1 MVAFNRAGNR
11 PAGLPVAAESLN
23 TVTEGRGRTDGV
35 CEAPSRARAETNAPI
50 KENEMS
56 LSGSRGLRGEVV
68 IEGYASLFGVEDLAG
83 DVVRAGAFAR
93 TLRRDRS
100 VGMLLQHAG
109 GRTAGRWT
117 AMREDGRGLFVRGLV
132 TDETTAGAAALK
144 LIGEGAMDGLSIGF
158 VARDWS
164 PRAWRGRE
172 LREIELREIS
182 LVTSPMLPGA
192 KFALAGGAGMRRR
205 AA

>member
-1 MVAFNRAGNR
+1 MIRKGRA
-11 PAGLPVAAESLN
+11 AGEFPGLAEAKFCSSE
-23 TVTEGRGRTDGV
+23 EGMQK
-35 CEAPSRARAETNAPI
+35 PAET
-50 KENEMS
+50 
-56 LSGSRGLRGEVV
+56 LV

-93 TLRRDRS
+93 TLSRGGA
-100 VGMLLQHAG
+100 VGMLLSHAG

-117 AMREDGRGLFVRGLV
+117 AVREDGRGLFVRGLI
-132 TDETTAGAAALK
+132 TSETAAGQAALS
-144 LIGEGAMDGLSIGF
+144 LIGEGRLSGLSIGF

-164 PRAWRGRE
+164 PRVARGRE
-172 LREIELREIS
+172 LREIDLREIS

-192 KFALAGGAGMRRR
+192 RFAAAGGDLALKR

>member
-1 MVAFNRAGNR
+1 MIRKRRADRAFAAGADGGDDA
-11 PAGLPVAAESLN
+11 PAMRDLQPVSADLARVPARDDAGFPIMEK
-23 TVTEGRGRTDGV
+23 TMAQ
-35 CEAPSRARAETNAPI
+35 APQT
-50 KENEMS
+50 
-56 LSGSRGLRGEVV
+56 LV

-93 TLRRDRS
+93 SLARGGM
-100 VGMLLQHAG
+100 VGMLLSHAG

-117 AMREDGRGLFVRGLV
+117 AVREDGRGLVVRGLV
-132 TDETTAGAAALK
+132 TAETVAGQAALK
-144 LIGEGAMDGLSIGF
+144 LIEEDSLSGLSIGF

-164 PRAWRGRE
+164 PRVSRGRN

-192 KFALAGGAGMRRR
+192 RFAPAGMLSLKRV

>member
-1 MVAFNRAGNR
+1 MLNAKAPRA
-11 PAGLPVAAESLN
+11 
-23 TVTEGRGRTDGV
+23 
-35 CEAPSRARAETNAPI
+35 
-50 KENEMS
+50 
-56 LSGSRGLRGEVV
+56 VV

-93 TLRRDRS
+93 SLRRGR
-100 VGMLLQHAG
+100 VGMLLHHAG

-117 AMREDGRGLFVRGLV
+117 AIREDGRGLFVRGLV
-132 TDETTAGAAALK
+132 TDETAAGKAALK
-144 LIGEGAMDGLSIGF
+144 LIGDKALDGLSIGF
-158 VARDWS
+158 VARDWA
-164 PRAWRGRE
+164 PRRGRGRE

-192 KFALAGGAGMRRR
+192 RFALAGQEARR

>member
-1 MVAFNRAGNR
+1 MG
-11 PAGLPVAAESLN
+11 GKTL
-23 TVTEGRGRTDGV
+23 
-35 CEAPSRARAETNAPI
+35 
-50 KENEMS
+50 
-56 LSGSRGLRGEVV
+56 V

-93 TLRRDRS
+93 SLMRGAG
-100 VGMLLQHAG
+100 VGMLLQHLG

-132 TDETTAGAAALK
+132 SDETTAGQAALG
-144 LIGEGAMDGLSIGF
+144 LIADKALNGLSIGF
-158 VARDWS
+158 IARDWS
-164 PRAWRGRE
+164 PRAVRGRE

-192 KFALAGGAGMRRR
+192 RFAAAGGAGLVVR

>member
-1 MVAFNRAGNR
+1 MR
-11 PAGLPVAAESLN
+11 SL
-23 TVTEGRGRTDGV
+23 
-35 CEAPSRARAETNAPI
+35 
-50 KENEMS
+50 
-56 LSGSRGLRGEVV
+56 V

-93 TLRRDRS
+93 SLARGAG
-100 VGMLLQHAG
+100 VGMLLSHVG

-117 AMREDGRGLFVRGLV
+117 MMREDGRGLFVRGFV
-132 TDETTAGAAALK
+132 SDTTPAGAAALE
-144 LIGEGAMDGLSIGF
+144 LIGNGELDGLSIGF

-164 PRAWRGRE
+164 PRVSRGRD

-192 KFALAGGAGMRRR
+192 RFGIPGGGENVTGGAAVLTQRHAFR
-205 AA
+205 